1 MSVTAILIKYLADL
15 IEYLGYIGIFI
26 LMTLESSG
34 IPIPSEIVVTFA
46 GFKSLDGSFNLI
58 SVTLVSTLANLA
70 GSLIFY
76 YIGYRYGE
84 PFVEK
89 YGRYLKLSDEHI
101 DLVKRWFGKYGDV
114 SIFIGRITPGV
125 RTYISFP
132 AGLARMN
139 LRNFIIFTI
148 TGSVIWNYMLAYAGY
163 ILRDNWYK
171 IIPIIDYIA
180 VIAIPLTILILYIMW
195 RSKLI

>member
-1 MSVTAILIKYLADL
+1 MSITAILVEYLADL

-46 GFKSLDGSFNLI
+46 GFKSFEGSFNLI
-58 SVTLVSTLANLA
+58 DITLVSTLANLT

-76 YIGYRYGE
+76 YIGYRYGG
-84 PFVEK
+84 PFVDRYGK
-89 YGRYLKLSDEHI
+89 YLRLNNEHI
-101 DLVKRWFGKYGDV
+101 DLVKRWFGKYGDI

-139 LRNFIIFTI
+139 LRNFIILTLI
-148 TGSVIWNYMLAYAGY
+148 GSIIWNYMLAYAGY
-163 ILRDNWYK
+163 VLRDNWHK

-180 VIAIPLTILILYIMW
+180 IIAIPLIIIILYIMW
-195 RSKLI
+195 RNKLI

>member
-101 DLVKRWFGKYGDV
+101 DLVKRWFGKYGDI
-114 SIFIGRITPGV
+114 SIFIGRITPGI

-148 TGSVIWNYMLAYAGY
+148 TGSIIWNYMLAYAGY
-163 ILRDNWYK
+163 ILRDNWCK